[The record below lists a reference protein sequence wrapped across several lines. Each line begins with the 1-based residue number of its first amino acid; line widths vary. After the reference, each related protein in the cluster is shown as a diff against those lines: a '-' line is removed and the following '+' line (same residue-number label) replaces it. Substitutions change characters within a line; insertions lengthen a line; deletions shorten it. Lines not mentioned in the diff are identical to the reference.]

1 MKTMKEMST
10 LTRSSENSGNSESYR
25 ACPLCGRNELEI
37 VSESPA
43 IVRCLRCHHG
53 FRPDPEESIV
63 RGYAGFVNMPTYFEA
78 KMFARHHYDF
88 IERNIGFDNISNI
101 LEIGSGDGAFLKLI
115 RKKNPRIKLAAIEA
129 SVDLCRGLRK
139 IPDLTVI
146 NSYIEEV
153 SPAGKFDLVVMS
165 HVLEHLEKPR
175 DVLKN
180 IHDNYLDPGGY
191 LYIDV
196 PNQDFELSSPR
207 MASMAP
213 DTHLFFFNGKHFQ
226 NNLTEAGFHAENI
239 TGAKY
244 STIPQGY
251 ITRMEIISGL
261 ANSKNLFDKIKL
273 YRVKAMKK
281 ISLMASAPIRVLQ
294 KRNPKEIALDRTGD
308 NYNNMAILA
317 RK

>member
-1 MKTMKEMST
+1 MKTVKGISK
-10 LTRSSENSGNSESYR
+10 LTRSNENSKNR
-25 ACPLCGRNELEI
+25 KPCRTCPLCGRNDLEI

-53 FRPDPEESIV
+53 FRPDPEESII

-88 IERNIGFDNISNI
+88 IERNIGFANISNI
-101 LEIGSGDGAFLKLI
+101 LEIGSGDGVFLKLI
-115 RKKNPRIKLAAIEA
+115 RKKNPRIKLVAIEA
-129 SVDLCRGLRK
+129 SVDLCRGLSK
-139 IPDLTVI
+139 IPDLVVI

-153 SPAGKFDLVVMS
+153 SPAGRFDLVVMS

-175 DVLKN
+175 GVLKN
-180 IHDNYLDPGGY
+180 IHDNYLNPGGY
-191 LYIDV
+191 LYIDI
-196 PNQDFELSSPR
+196 PNQDFELRNPR

-213 DTHLFFFNGKHFQ
+213 NTHLFFFNGEYFQ
-226 NNLTEAGFHAENI
+226 NNLMEAGFPVENI
-239 TGAKY
+239 IGAKY

-251 ITRMEIISGL
+251 VTRMEIISGL
-261 ANSKNLFDKIKL
+261 ANSKDLFDKIKL
-273 YRVKAMKK
+273 YRVKALKK
-281 ISLMASAPIRVLQ
+281 ISLLVSAPIRVLQ
-294 KRNPKEIALDRTGD
+294 KRNPKEIALDRAGD